1 MIRLTLFALLG
12 ALAGCGAGGNYPA
25 LVPVDTL
32 LADQPADPAPT
43 AELQAKADA
52 LEARAEAL
60 RRAQP

>member
-1 MIRLTLFALLG
+1 MTRLTFLALLG
-12 ALAGCGAGGNYPA
+12 ALSACGAGEDYPA

-32 LADQPADPAPT
+32 LTDQPAEPAPT
-43 AELQAKADA
+43 AELQARADA